1 MLSGNRIFILLSIC
15 MFITGLCNY
24 NSTLNSLEYVVYG
37 ITCAIA
43 FIHILTHGIFLHMKY
58 ALWLVIFIV
67 LCSINA
73 IISQYT
79 VSILQFLIGTVI
91 TLIPFFYFIIS
102 YNYKFS
108 KYEIIKYVDLLIIIT
123 ITINIISLCETFIF
137 KSADLIVGFVGT
149 SIFWFQYLASINNH
163 IIILCIA
170 MYKITNKKKYI
181 YYIAI
186 CAIYVILSIQLK
198 TYIGL
203 GVILIGYVLIYHKQN
218 IVLNLI
224 KIGALLSII
233 FVLLAQV
240 PQIAN
245 KVIHYNDI
253 YITDNQG
260 IARAELYKTA
270 VNLSINHLPLGSGQG
285 TYGSIPANTYDSKV
299 YRDYQL
305 EYVWGLSKHDDSNF
319 KMDTHWASILGENGI
334 LGTIIYLLIY
344 TFPLYTIRKYK
355 NRFKEYYFLITMCYI
370 VISIESITLNLIAR
384 LPFIVIYSGLS
395 GLILRQISNNYK
407 SKIHD

>member
-1 MLSGNRIFILLSIC
+1 MLSGNRIFIVLSIC

-24 NSTLNSLEYVVYG
+24 KSTLNSLEYVMYG
-37 ITCAIA
+37 LTCVIA
-43 FIHILTHGIFLHMKY
+43 FFHILSQGISLPRRY
-58 ALWLVIFIV
+58 SLWLVIFLV

-79 VSILQFLIGTVI
+79 VSIMQFIIGTVI
-91 TLIPFFYFIIS
+91 TLIPFLYFIIS

-108 KYEIIKYVDLLIIIT
+108 KYEIVKFIDLLIIIT

-137 KSADLIVGFVGT
+137 KSADQIVGFVGT
-149 SIFWFQYLASINNH
+149 SIFWFQYLVSINNH

-170 MYKITNKKKYI
+170 MYKISNKKIYI

-203 GVILIGYVLIYHKQN
+203 GLILIGYVLIYHKQN
-218 IVLNLI
+218 ILLNII
-224 KIGALLSII
+224 KIGVPLSILC
-233 FVLLAQV
+233 VLLAQV
-240 PQIAN
+240 PQIAS
-245 KVIHYNDI
+245 KVIHYNNI
-253 YITDNQG
+253 YITDSQG
-260 IARAELYKTA
+260 VARAELYKTA
-270 VNLSINHLPLGSGQG
+270 VDISINHLPLGSGQG
-285 TYGSIPANTYDSKV
+285 TYGSIPANTYDSQV

-305 EYVWGLSKHDDSNF
+305 EYIWGLSKHDDYNF
-319 KMDTHWASILGENGI
+319 RMDTHWASILGENGL
-334 LGTIIYLLIY
+334 LGTIVYLIIY
-344 TFPLYTIRKYK
+344 TFPLFTIRKYK

-395 GLILRQISNNYK
+395 GLILRHISNNLK
-407 SKIHD
+407 SRTND